1 MYSTP
6 AEAVNIGIHYLGHS
20 LAGHMVEYLMVDHMR
35 PKHLSSVHPSF
46 AIPVWVDKAHPDAP
60 LARAQ
65 RTLNSFT
72 ALNVSIY
79 FHDAA
84 SNLCFVCVVSTCD
97 DWRWFL
103 PSTSVTAVQKPLH
116 LPAWCMHMCQTI
128 HLPSIANP
136 FKGGCYYA
144 ACQSNAAGEQMCVPC
159 LHVFMDMKGE
169 REIIFPLWEASR
181 CVGFVYVLG
190 STLISHTR
198 ERPSPSC

>member
-1 MYSTP
+1 MILTNKLLQNEVSWMSSTP

-35 PKHLSSVHPSF
+35 AKHLSSVHPSF

-84 SNLCFVCVVSTCD
+84 AATNLCFVCVVSACD

-116 LPAWCMHMCQTI
+116 LPACMMH
-128 HLPSIANP
+128 A
-136 FKGGCYYA
+136 YV
-144 ACQSNAAGEQMCVPC
+144 SN
-159 LHVFMDMKGE
+159 
-169 REIIFPLWEASR
+169 
-181 CVGFVYVLG
+181 
-190 STLISHTR
+190 HTFAFY
-198 ERPSPSC
+198 C